1 MLAELAA
8 ANAAFAVIK
17 QAVSNSGDLMKAGK
31 AIGEFIGAKEELQR
45 KANQKRARGVAANDL
60 EEFFALERIKE
71 HEENLKQMML
81 LSGRPG
87 LYRDYQKFCE
97 EARDGRAK
105 ARENAARRRAK
116 VIEGIGAGLIA
127 IALLG
132 ALFGLIAWMLW
143 MKGII

>member
-60 EEFFALERIKE
+60 EEFFALERIRE
-71 HEENLKQMML
+71 YEESLKQMML

-97 EARDGRAK
+97 QAKDGRAQ
-105 ARENAARRRAK
+105 AQREAIRRRQK
-116 VIEGIGAGLIA
+116 IVEGVGATLVGLV
-127 IALLG
+127 LVG
-132 ALFGLIAWMLW
+132 ALVGLVAWMLHL
-143 MKGII
+143 KGII

>member
-1 MLAELAA
+1 MLAELQA
-8 ANAAFAVIK
+8 ANMAFAVIK

-132 ALFGLIAWMLW
+132 ALVGLIAWMLW

>member
-1 MLAELAA
+1 MLAELQA
-8 ANAAFAVIK
+8 ANMAFAVIK

-60 EEFFALERIKE
+60 EEFFALERIRE

-97 EARDGRAK
+97 QAKDGRAQ
-105 ARENAARRRAK
+105 AQREAIRRRQK
-116 VIEGIGAGLIA
+116 IVEGVGATLVGLV
-127 IALLG
+127 LVG
-132 ALFGLIAWMLW
+132 ALVGLVAWMLHL
-143 MKGII
+143 KGII